1 MLKSNTTIKR
11 INATIINADSYKGED
26 IISLY
31 ADTINDASVC
41 PGEKIVD
48 GVRVIPPTTILTAMV
63 SPNALP
69 NPRKT
74 AEMILGA
81 EARKITFFTVSH
93 FVAPTDKDASFNAM
107 GTALNDSTHR
117 EMMIG
122 KTITAKIIAAVN
134 IHKPVLL
141 TPNQGAI

>member
-11 INATIINADSYKGED
+11 INATIINADSYRGED

-41 PGEKIVD
+41 PGEKSVD

-74 AEMILGA
+74 AEIILGA

-93 FVAPTDKDASFNAM
+93 FVAPTEREASR
-107 GTALNDSTHR
+107 R
-117 EMMIG
+117 ESG
-122 KTITAKIIAAVN
+122 IA
-134 IHKPVLL
+134 
-141 TPNQGAI
+141 